1 MNHLRRP
8 GVLITITI
16 LAMVL
21 AACGGE
27 PAAGP
32 GPSQPGSTAPGAELK
47 IGETANLGGVMITLK
62 QAEFK
67 VDTLQAT
74 LLIENQ
80 SKEDVN
86 ISPNL
91 NFTAT
96 DSSGRQGMNIMCQG
110 VNLATTR
117 ALPPGDKQESTF
129 CWFFD
134 KDSKGIK
141 LAIDLSVF
149 GKGKATFIVTP

>member
-1 MNHLRRP
+1 MNSLRRS
-8 GVLITITI
+8 GVLISITI

-32 GPSQPGSTAPGAELK
+32 AQPSGSTAPGVELK
-47 IGETANLGGVMITLK
+47 LGETANLGGVMITLK

-80 SKEDVN
+80 SKEEVN

-91 NFTAT
+91 NFAAT
-96 DSSGRQGMNIMCQG
+96 DSNGRQGMNIMCQG